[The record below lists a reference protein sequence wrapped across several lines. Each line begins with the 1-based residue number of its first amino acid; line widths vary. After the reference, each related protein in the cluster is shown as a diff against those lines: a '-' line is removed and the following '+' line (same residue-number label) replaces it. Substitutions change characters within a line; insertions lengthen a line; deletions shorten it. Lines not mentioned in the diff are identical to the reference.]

1 VGPWT
6 GSPTIFNGNIYFK
19 LLLKSSK
26 DGADYW
32 TADPRAKKFQ
42 YKDPSGTLMMLPSDL
57 VLVQDS
63 KFLPIVQM
71 YAKDKALFYVRSLP
85 VALPVARHLLAL
97 HSRTHLSFSQTDFA
111 AAFQKL
117 LELGCKDLTPV
128 DA

>member
-1 VGPWT
+1 M
-6 GSPTIFNGNIYFK
+6 FNGNIYYK

-26 DGADYW
+26 DGTDFW
-32 TADPRAKKFQ
+32 TADPRAAKFQ

-57 VLVQDS
+57 VLVQDE
-63 KFLPIVQM
+63 KFKPLVAM
-71 YAKDKALFYVRSLP
+71 YAKDKALFY
-85 VALPVARHLLAL
+85 
-97 HSRTHLSFSQTDFA
+97 TDFA